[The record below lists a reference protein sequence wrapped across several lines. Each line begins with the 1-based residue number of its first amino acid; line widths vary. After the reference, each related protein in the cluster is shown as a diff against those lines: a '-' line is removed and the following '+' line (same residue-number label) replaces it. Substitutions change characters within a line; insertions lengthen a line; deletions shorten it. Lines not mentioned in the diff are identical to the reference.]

1 MVGGM
6 SGGNQATSA
15 SGAIGV
21 FVSAII
27 DAASAAAGP
36 SSVAIMAW
44 RSMARLPLYGAGAS
58 QSVGGGGAAA
68 YRAYDYRSKTRRPRR
83 RRDLALPRLRPRRL
97 NAFKRTFFALRRVP
111 QCELFA
117 WQSWPV

>member
-6 SGGNQATSA
+6 SGGTTQAASA
-15 SGAIGV
+15 SIGV

-27 DAASAAAGP
+27 LAASAAAGP

-58 QSVGGGGAAA
+58 QSVAGGGAA
-68 YRAYDYRSKTRRPRR
+68 
-83 RRDLALPRLRPRRL
+83 L
-97 NAFKRTFFALRRVP
+97 
-111 QCELFA
+111 
-117 WQSWPV
+117 

>member
-58 QSVGGGGAAA
+58 QSVAGGGAAA
-68 YRAYDYRSKTRRPRR
+68 Y
-83 RRDLALPRLRPRRL
+83 
-97 NAFKRTFFALRRVP
+97 VP

-117 WQSWPV
+117 WHELEVGRF

>member
-1 MVGGM
+1 M
-6 SGGNQATSA
+6 
-15 SGAIGV
+15 GV

-58 QSVGGGGAAA
+58 QSVAGGGAA
-68 YRAYDYRSKTRRPRR
+68 
-83 RRDLALPRLRPRRL
+83 L
-97 NAFKRTFFALRRVP
+97 
-111 QCELFA
+111 
-117 WQSWPV
+117 

>member
-15 SGAIGV
+15 SGGAIGV

-58 QSVGGGGAAA
+58 QSVAGGGAAA
-68 YRAYDYRSKTRRPRR
+68 WH
-83 RRDLALPRLRPRRL
+83 
-97 NAFKRTFFALRRVP
+97 
-111 QCELFA
+111 ELQVGRF
-117 WQSWPV
+117 